1 MRVAFMLAIAAAHE
15 PGHGN
20 NPEASVPYAAVLVAV
35 WTILYIASFG
45 VPWAARTAARSTS
58 V

>member
-1 MRVAFMLAIAAAHE
+1 MLAIAAAHE